1 MTKGMTLVCKLNG
14 YVLGFAGMCLL
25 APPLLADEPDPDPI
39 TTVFLVCDGQ
49 FTVDSDWLPD
59 VPPDSFDGTI
69 YLSVTRNG
77 DVFTQIKLQPF
88 ERKERLRSQT
98 FVPNVVLQD
107 VSAEQT
113 PAATDN
119 QFGTAENTHIVTI
132 SASNDEVLLREQR
145 ESGAHVKARLN
156 GQPLVPTR
164 MHVQLVDM
172 TLNRFSGKMRISWE
186 DRKVNDDRPA
196 GAIRATKVTFTDKK
210 AFDATCH
217 TIQERLF

>member
-113 PAATDN
+113 PAATDD
-119 QFGTAENTHIVTI
+119 QFGTAETTHIVTI
-132 SASNDEVLLREQR
+132 SASNDE
-145 ESGAHVKARLN
+145 AHLAGRDWIVGDDVTIA
-156 GQPLVPTR
+156 
-164 MHVQLVDM
+164 DM
-172 TLNRFSGKMRISWE
+172 TCCGYLYYPEPFGF
-186 DRKVNDDRPA
+186 DRADWPNIDAWLTRLSQQPGWKAPYDLMPGNPSE
-196 GAIRATKVTFTDKK
+196 RA
-210 AFDATCH
+210 
-217 TIQERLF
+217 

>member
-1 MTKGMTLVCKLNG
+1 MNLVFKLNG
-14 YVLGFAGMCLL
+14 YVLGFAGMCLS
-25 APPLLADEPDPDPI
+25 AQPVLADDPNPDPI
-39 TTVFLVCDGQ
+39 TTVFLVCDGE

-69 YLSVTRNG
+69 YLSVTRHG
-77 DVFTQIKLQPF
+77 DAFTQIKLQPF

-107 VSAEQT
+107 ASTERVPAVSDGQYD
-113 PAATDN
+113 P
-119 QFGTAENTHIVTI
+119 AENTHIVSI
-132 SASNDEVLLREQR
+132 SASTDEVLLKEQR
-145 ESGAHVKARLN
+145 ESGAYVKARLN

-172 TLNRFSGKMRISWE
+172 TLNRFSGKMRILWE
-186 DRKVNDDRPA
+186 DRKVSDVQPA